1 MSSRFSYLLEAFAVE
16 WGCTVLVQG
25 AISIHVDLRVM
36 MCYCLVSIAGERK
49 KETTF
54 VMLIERRLQKR
65 WPKFIGESE
74 SVSLWVKGAE
84 QNRKEGEY
92 SKEKVD
98 TVKL

>member
-1 MSSRFSYLLEAFAVE
+1 M
-16 WGCTVLVQG
+16 LVQG

-65 WPKFIGESE
+65 
-74 SVSLWVKGAE
+74 
-84 QNRKEGEY
+84 
-92 SKEKVD
+92 
-98 TVKL
+98 